1 MVSELERGED
11 FKTSPLFSQEIGQ
24 YHVQTVNFRASKKF
38 LSIAEI
44 GCLKH
49 EESGDESTGIIL

>member
-11 FKTSPLFSQEIGQ
+11 PKTSPFFGLEIEQ
-24 YHVQTVNFRASKKF
+24 YHVQTVNFQASKKA

-44 GCLKH
+44 
-49 EESGDESTGIIL
+49 EPP